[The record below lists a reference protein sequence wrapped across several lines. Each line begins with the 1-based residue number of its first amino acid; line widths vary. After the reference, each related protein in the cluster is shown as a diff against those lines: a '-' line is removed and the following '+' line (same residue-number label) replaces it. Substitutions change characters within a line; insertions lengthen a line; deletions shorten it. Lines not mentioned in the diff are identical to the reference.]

1 MRIGM
6 IGLGRM
12 GGNMVTRLLG
22 DGHEVVAYT
31 RDPKKVEKAV
41 REGAKGAKDLKDL
54 VDQLPTPRVIWIMV
68 PAGKATQD
76 MIDSLVPLI
85 APGDIL
91 IDGGNSRYTDDIGRA
106 EALKPKGIHYMDAG
120 TSGGVWGLKVGYCL
134 MVGGELEDF
143 KHVEPIFKTLAPP
156 NGYML
161 CGPVGAGHFVKMVHN
176 GIEYGMMQAY
186 AEGFEIMKASRY
198 EHLDLGKIA
207 DLWGQGSVVRS
218 WLLELTALALK
229 EDPGLDKLAPH
240 VEDSGEGR
248 WTVEESI
255 QTSVPAP
262 VIALS
267 LLMRFRSRQDNSFSS
282 RMLAAMRQ
290 QFGGHAVKEAAAK

>member
-12 GGNMVTRLLG
+12 GGNMVTRLLR

-41 REGAKGAKDLKDL
+41 SEGAKGAKDLKDL
-54 VDQLPTPRVIWIMV
+54 VSQLPSPRVIWVMV
-68 PAGKATQD
+68 PAGKPTQD
-76 MIDSLVPLI
+76 MVDALVPLI

-91 IDGGNSRYTDDIGRA
+91 IDGGNSRYTDDIARA

-134 MVGGELEDF
+134 MVGGEPADF

-156 NGYML
+156 DGYMH
-161 CGPVGAGHFVKMVHN
+161 CGPVGSGHFVKMVHN

-186 AEGFEIMKASRY
+186 AEGFEIMEASRY
-198 EHLDLGKIA
+198 DLDLGKIA

-229 EDPGLDKLAPH
+229 EDPHLSKLAPY

-267 LLMRFRSRQDNSFSS
+267 LQMRFRSRQDNSFTS

-290 QFGGHAVKEAAAK
+290 QFGGHAVKEASAAK